1 MSSTACGLCGPVH
14 GHHITRRPGRHEPYF
29 DPDLR
34 LWLCSRPSLNH
45 HARAHELLRAIG
57 LDLLPPGADPLA
69 YRLQLLEVHA
79 RWAGDNGAAFAL
91 ADAPA
96 SHALAELVAEA
107 RSAVSARSLGGVASW
122 L

>member
-34 LWLCSRPSLNH
+34 LWLCSRPSLDR

-79 RWAGDNGAAFAL
+79 RWAGTTVPPSPWPML
-91 ADAPA
+91 PPA
-96 SHALAELVAEA
+96 TPW
-107 RSAVSARSLGGVASW
+107 RSWSPRRGPP
-122 L
+122 